1 MSIQVFNAD
10 DHPILRKGITDLISE
25 APGMTW
31 VGSAENGQEAL
42 DKIRRLRPDVAI
54 LDVEMP
60 GMTGI
65 EVATQLLEE
74 KTTTRFILLTLFKE
88 ERLLKNALRVG
99 IKGYIL
105 KDSSEAEILAAVNS
119 VAKGQAYVNASLT
132 HLLLNN
138 GPAAD
143 DPLNQL
149 SDHERNILRLIA
161 REKTTAEIANMLF
174 LSPKTIANHRNNIS
188 KKLGLSGQQNG
199 LMKWALA
206 RKDEL
211 Q

>member
-1 MSIQVFNAD
+1 MSIRVFNAD
-10 DHPILRKGITDLISE
+10 DHPILRKGITDLIAE

-31 VGSAENGQEAL
+31 VGSAENGREAL
-42 DKIRRLRPDVAI
+42 RKVRQLQPDVAI

-60 GMTGI
+60 HLTGI
-65 EVATQLLEE
+65 EVAKQLIEE
-74 KTTTRFILLTLFKE
+74 QVDTRFILLTLFKE
-88 ERLLKNALRVG
+88 ERLLKSALQLG

-105 KDSSEAEILAAVNS
+105 KDSSEAEILAAVTS

-138 GPAAD
+138 GPTED
-143 DPLNQL
+143 DPLRQL

-174 LSPKTIANHRNNIS
+174 LSPKTISNHRNNIG
-188 KKLGLSGQQNG
+188 KKLGLSGEQNG
-199 LMKWALA
+199 LLKWALG
-206 RKDEL
+206 RRDLLE
-211 Q
+211 